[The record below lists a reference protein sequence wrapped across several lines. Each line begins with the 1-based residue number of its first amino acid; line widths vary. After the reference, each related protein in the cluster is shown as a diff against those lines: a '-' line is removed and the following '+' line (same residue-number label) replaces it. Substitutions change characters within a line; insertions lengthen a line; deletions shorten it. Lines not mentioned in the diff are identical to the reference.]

1 MGLTC
6 LAIFSQV
13 LAEVAE
19 GCKAVLGF
27 PPTGRLN
34 LLAEVLHEQ

>member
-6 LAIFSQV
+6 LAILAQV

-19 GCKAVLGF
+19 RRKAVLGF
-27 PPTGRLN
+27 PPTGRMN